1 MRGRAPV
8 AVGMRVELHHPRHG
22 DAPEFCAAAT
32 ASCELH
38 GRWLAAPR
46 DRDAYG
52 SYLDRLRR
60 PSAVGY
66 LVRRRDDGALAGFIN
81 VNDITGGALLSASLG
96 YAAFVPHTGQGY
108 VREGVALV
116 VDHAFGPLGLHRVE
130 ANIQPGNERSAA
142 LVRSLGF
149 RLEGYSPRFLYID
162 GDWRDHLRWA
172 VVAEDWLARSDGRR
186 A

>member
-1 MRGRAPV
+1 MRVRSPV
-8 AVGMRVELHHPRHG
+8 AVGTRVELHHPRHG
-22 DAPEFCAAAT
+22 DAAEFCAAAT
-32 ASCELH
+32 ASRDLH
-38 GRWLAAPR
+38 GRWLVAPS
-46 DRDAYG
+46 DRDGYG

-96 YAAFVPHTGQGY
+96 YAAFVPHAGHGY
-108 VREGVALV
+108 VKEGVALV
-116 VDHAFGPLGLHRVE
+116 VDQAFGPLGLHRVE

-172 VVAEDWLARSDGRR
+172 VVVDDWLARSADRR